1 MPGNR
6 PFPFPC
12 PFERETATRAEK
24 LLEHATLK
32 SQLAVK
38 DQVIWELLQERE
50 ALLEKQKH
58 TEKQAKELWQ
68 RTNAEL
74 EGWQRLVD
82 NLTEELRR
90 AKLGPSAGEGVG
102 AQASAQAEDEDERK
116 GSGLRTTSLK
126 SESDLELDTDAGA
139 RRPDTCTY

>member
-24 LLEHATLK
+24 LIEHATLK

-90 AKLGPSAGEGVG
+90 AKLGPSAGAG
-102 AQASAQAEDEDERK
+102 AEASAQAEDEDERK
-116 GSGLRTTSLK
+116 GSGNT
-126 SESDLELDTDAGA
+126 ESDLGLDTDANA